1 MAVSL
6 DPVWIAFIGT
16 VCSGVG
22 LKVAEHWLG
31 RNRVR
36 TDDAAQIRDEL
47 RLEITALR
55 EENKQ
60 LEAEVE
66 VWKSKYYTLWE
77 EFIKKQTEL
86 TLALKDLQR
95 EVGAEG
101 GNND

>member
-1 MAVSL
+1 MTL

-16 VCSGVG
+16 ICSGVG
-22 LKVAEHWLG
+22 LKLAEHWLG
-31 RNRVR
+31 RNKVK

-66 VWKSKYYTLWE
+66 VWKGKYYTLWE

-86 TLALKDLQR
+86 TIALRDLQK
-95 EVGAEG
+95 EIG
-101 GNND
+101 GDSGDNND